1 MRSER
6 EAEMALEC
14 LRISQGCIRHAEQML
29 AFVTG
34 KAVDDVEAKRATDA
48 QRTAAHRAP
57 RGL

>member
-14 LRISQGCIRHAEQML
+14 LRIAQGSVQCAEKML

-34 KAVDDVEAKRATDA
+34 QTVDDVEAKRATDA
-48 QRTAAHRAP
+48 QRKAAHRAP

>member
-34 KAVDDVEAKRATDA
+34 KAVDDA
-48 QRTAAHRAP
+48 QRKLDAVAAVVSAEHP
-57 RGL
+57 GG